1 MNTVGKRGTAPRG
14 RSGAAA
20 DLQLTQPGYQELAA
34 VMAPAAEGVV
44 RYAFRTQRCQSDPI
58 DAKVLE
64 VQGAP
69 GGAVVVAASA
79 TRFQ

>member
-1 MNTVGKRGTAPRG
+1 
-14 RSGAAA
+14 
-20 DLQLTQPGYQELAA
+20 
-34 VMAPAAEGVV
+34 MAAAEGVV
-44 RYAFRTQRCQSDPI
+44 RYAFRAQRCQSDPI

-69 GGAVVVAASA
+69 GGAIVVAASA